1 MTTQKSIAVEA
12 SPKEQERHILDRPRA
27 LISTIE
33 PVDGGV
39 PTMTLCMAR
48 ILIEF
53 GIEPVFAWYEP
64 WSRQPALS
72 VPFHGLPSG
81 RRPGSVRRS
90 VYQGHQGHGLGA
102 WLPELEFTHYLPRR
116 HWRSLIA
123 DCRFH
128 LSVTGNPLCAAPYAR
143 LGLPFLAWVATPWEA
158 DRSQR
163 VLGFSWPRRLLDL
176 GFNGPV
182 LRSLERQI
190 LRAPGGR
197 VLALSPY
204 TSRALETI
212 AGRPMAGV
220 LLMPVDPAIFS
231 PAPELVQP
239 WKVGFAGRYAD
250 PRKNIELLLDA
261 VQALMAAGR
270 PVQLDLVGEMD
281 TTVLQE
287 ALHQRGLAEITRCL
301 PTLNRQDLAPVMQGF
316 DVFVIPSHQEGL
328 CIAALEAMACG
339 VPVIS
344 TRCGGPEDYVQPGI
358 NGDLV
363 DSDPASMAAAI
374 SSMCMNRAH
383 RQACGAASAAWIET
397 NASFNAARRIV
408 REQLAAMDPTFFSV
422 AGAA

>member
-1 MTTQKSIAVEA
+1 
-12 SPKEQERHILDRPRA
+12 
-27 LISTIE
+27 
-33 PVDGGV
+33 
-39 PTMTLCMAR
+39 MAR

-408 REQLAAMDPTFFSV
+408 REQLAAMDPTFFPV